1 MTNKNGS
8 YLGRYQQGD
17 HVPLRVW
24 TIDWSTC
31 SPVTP
36 PKAPWL
42 RVFNA
47 NGDLAAFIPR
57 MPTEDFWGITGL
69 FRHSLRL
76 DGSFE
81 PGVYAA
87 IYTYRTQIGNTYMLR
102 DQFEVIGGSDGSG
115 TLISMYSVRHP
126 ETNYVLAQLN
136 SGRLVMGR
144 NPRV

>member
-1 MTNKNGS
+1 MTNENGS
-8 YLGRYQQGD
+8 YLGRYQPGD
-17 HVPLRVW
+17 TVPLRVW
-24 TIDWSTC
+24 TIDWSTNEAIF
-31 SPVTP
+31 P

-47 NGDLAAFIPR
+47 DGDVVAFVPR

-76 DGSFE
+76 GGEFVT
-81 PGVYAA
+81 GKYVA
-87 IYTYRTQIGNTYMLR
+87 IYTYQNRIGNTYCVH
-102 DQFEVIGGSDGSG
+102 DQFEVTGGSDASG
-115 TLISMYSVRHP
+115 TLISLYSVRHP
-126 ETNYVLAQLN
+126 ETNYVLGQLN